1 MKYKH
6 IPSML
11 HNFGHSFM
19 SLMNT
24 ADSEYIIDLLAEA
37 LKKIPTY
44 RLEIHFPS
52 RRIEPRMDY
61 PDGLRRSVG
70 YWADS
75 LPRHMASHG
84 VASEAV
90 PEIVL
95 VVFADVWGM
104 HCRVQAT
111 DDRGKSYDV
120 LVSEA
125 P

>member
-1 MKYKH
+1 MKYKA

-19 SLMNT
+19 SLMNYV
-24 ADSEYIIDLLAEA
+24 DGEYAVDLLQQA
-37 LKKIPTY
+37 LTGLPTY

-52 RRIEPRMDY
+52 RKIDPPAEY
-61 PDGLRRSVG
+61 PEKLRTSVG

-75 LPRHMASHG
+75 LPKHMANHG
-84 VASEAV
+84 VTSEVV
-90 PEIVL
+90 PEVVL
-95 VVFADVWGM
+95 VVFGDVRGM

-111 DDRGKSYDV
+111 DDRGKTYDV